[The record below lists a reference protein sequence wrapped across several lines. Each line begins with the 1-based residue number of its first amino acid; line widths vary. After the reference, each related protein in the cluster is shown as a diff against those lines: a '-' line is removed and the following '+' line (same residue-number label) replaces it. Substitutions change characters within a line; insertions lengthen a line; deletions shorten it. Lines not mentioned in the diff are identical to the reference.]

1 MSNLYSILLKWGE
14 NDEGYYGICVEAENE
29 DDATRQARGAM
40 HDAMEYDDP
49 EDPEVREY
57 EVIEIH
63 KGANIWAAPEMLT
76 ALTELLAAN
85 RAVVRA
91 FADRRERGEALARR
105 ELAEGDAH
113 DAIRAGRGTA
123 L

>member
-29 DDATRQARGAM
+29 DDATKQAQEAM
-40 HDAMEYDDP
+40 NDAQEYDDS
-49 EDPEVREY
+49 DDHEVLEY

-85 RAVVRA
+85 RAVVKA
-91 FADRRERGEALARR
+91 FGDRWERSEALARR
-105 ELAEGDAH
+105 ELAEEDASK
-113 DAIRAGRGTA
+113 AIRAGRGTA